1 MQTCAH
7 VPQQFPEWES
17 AMKTIKTLTLSAAL
31 AAVFLS
37 AGAFAHVT
45 MPVQHFVAHTSKAN
59 VTVIRKNSE
68 WPKIIRLTAC
78 DLRRCVEA

>member
-1 MQTCAH
+1 
-7 VPQQFPEWES
+7 
-17 AMKTIKTLTLSAAL
+17 MKTIKTLTLSAAL

-45 MPVQHFVAHTSKAN
+45 SPVKVIAALPDKAN
-59 VTVIRKNSE
+59 VTVIRKNSQ
-68 WPKIIRLTAC
+68 WPKLIRLTAC